1 MIDKNAKHV
10 PRIVAINCSLGPIDR
25 MISDRKSRTTNTRI
39 HLNGF
44 TSLDMIDYGIDNK
57 NLVHYHK
64 SS

>member
-1 MIDKNAKHV
+1 MPSAY
-10 PRIVAINCSLGPIDR
+10 REEWLLAINCSLGPIDR
-25 MISDRKSRTTNTRI
+25 MISDRNSRMTNTRI
-39 HLNGF
+39 HLSGF